1 MKIIMLKKFI
11 YIISFCLSC
20 TFVLAQEESNLVS
33 ISKISLGL
41 RSISFDYQAPVA
53 NSFVLDSKLGI
64 GASARI
70 EKGVATLDY
79 LRSAI
84 FFSSELRYL
93 YSYDK
98 RKNLGKN
105 TLYNSASFLGI
116 KTNYQLKSL
125 NKKND
130 LYSGN
135 NLSIAGIWGLQRSLN
150 KNFLFNLHLG
160 AGWVNDF
167 NTKNSIFYPE
177 VGVGFSYI
185 LTK

>member
-1 MKIIMLKKFI
+1 MLKKLI
-11 YIISFCLSC
+11 CISAFCFSC
-20 TFVLAQEESNLVS
+20 TFILAQKKSDLTSV
-33 ISKISLGL
+33 SKISLGIT
-41 RSISFDYQAPVA
+41 SMSFDYQTPVA
-53 NSFVLDSKLGI
+53 DAFVLDSKLGI

-70 EKGVATLDY
+70 EKSETTLDY
-79 LRSAI
+79 LRPAVFI
-84 FFSSELRYL
+84 SSELRYL
-93 YSYDK
+93 YSYNK

-125 NKKND
+125 SKKND
-130 LYSGN
+130 LHSGN

-150 KNFLFNLHLG
+150 KNLLFNLHLG

-167 NTKNSIFYPE
+167 NTKNSTFYPE